1 MLLQVNEGQGT
12 TTLIFFGLIFIV
24 MYLFMIR
31 PQIRRQ
37 KRENKYRSL
46 LKKGDP
52 IITVGG
58 IHGKISEVKEQ
69 YVIIENFGVKI
80 KVERSAIVMNQR

>member
-37 KRENKYRSL
+37 KKENKYRSL
-46 LKKGDP
+46 LKKGDS

-58 IHGKISEVKEQ
+58 IHGKITEVKDQ
-69 YVIIENFGVKI
+69 YVIMENFGVKI
-80 KVERSAIVMNQR
+80 KVEKSAIVMNQR